1 MPSSR
6 AISAIGRPLVRTSST
21 ASRLNS
27 GVNCRLLLRCC
38 SGIWTASSHR
48 RCPATGG
55 KSTLAQRL
63 VDGVQLLVGQARGV
77 PGRAG
82 AAQRLQPALAP
93 MGVPAA
99 DVLAGHAELVGDLG
113 LGVAGGEQLAGLHA
127 DAFERLAVAR
137 TAGVAAV
144 GGWSHTAI
152 LPGH

>member
-1 MPSSR
+1 MKSSGPLFFFSSR
-6 AISAIGRPLVRTSST
+6 RGHTRWPRDWSSD
-21 ASRLNS
+21 
-27 GVNCRLLLRCC
+27 VC
-38 SGIWTASSHR
+38 SS
-48 RCPATGG
+48 
-55 KSTLAQRL
+55 
-63 VDGVQLLVGQARGV
+63 DLLVGQARGV

-99 DVLAGHAELVGDLG
+99 DVLAGHAELVGGLG
-113 LGVAGGEQLAGLHA
+113 LGVAGGKQLAGLHA

-152 LPGH
+152 LPGHPQSCHRDWR